1 MKFMVKRTS
10 GGDLR
15 IKTNEFVAKIRREF
29 EDKRLKPQKFDIIE
43 VETLEQLLNI
53 MNIEKEPQ
61 MIIGRTYDY
70 LNLVYENLPKYFL
83 EIYDDYRE

>member
-1 MKFMVKRTS
+1 MKFMVSRTS
-10 GGDLR
+10 GDDLR

-29 EDKRLKPQKFDIIE
+29 EDKLTPQKFDIIE

-53 MNIEKEPQ
+53 MHIEKETQ
-61 MIIGRTYDY
+61 MVIGRTYDY
-70 LNLVYENLPKYFL
+70 LNLAYENLPEYFI

>member
-1 MKFMVKRTS
+1 MKFMVSRTS

-15 IKTNEFVAKIRREF
+15 IKTNEFVAKKRREF

-53 MNIEKEPQ
+53 MNIEKETQ

-70 LNLVYENLPKYFL
+70 LNLVYENLPEYFI
-83 EIYDDYRE
+83 EIYDDYR